1 MHDFEKFNIK
11 EFIILKDVIPL
22 GRKMRK
28 VKYGTIEHKELIKKI
43 RKMNNTHYF
52 NSSHHPEFY
61 KGGFSEMSF
70 LDRVEMIVDWK
81 AATKR
86 NLNGD
91 VKISIGDNQIKYQY
105 DETDKEWLEKIA
117 EEIS

>member
-1 MHDFEKFNIK
+1 
-11 EFIILKDVIPL
+11 
-22 GRKMRK
+22 MRK
-28 VKYGTIEHKELIKKI
+28 VKYGTEEHRDLMNKI
-43 RKMNNTHYF
+43 RAMSDTHYF
-52 NSSHHPEFY
+52 NSPHHPEFY

-91 VKISIGDNQIKYQY
+91 IKMSISNNQEKYKY
-105 DETDKEWLEKIA
+105 GEEDKEWMEKIA
-117 EEIS
+117 EEI

>member
-11 EFIILKDVIPL
+11 EFIVLKDVIPL

-28 VKYGTIEHKELIKKI
+28 VKYGTIEHKELMGKI
-43 RKMNNTHYF
+43 RAIKDTHYF
-52 NSSHHPEFY
+52 NSPHHPEFY
-61 KGGFSEMSF
+61 KNGFSDMGF

-91 VKISIGDNQIKYQY
+91 IKMSIENSQEKYQY
-105 DETDKEWLEKIA
+105 GDEDKEWMLKIA
-117 EEIS
+117 ENL